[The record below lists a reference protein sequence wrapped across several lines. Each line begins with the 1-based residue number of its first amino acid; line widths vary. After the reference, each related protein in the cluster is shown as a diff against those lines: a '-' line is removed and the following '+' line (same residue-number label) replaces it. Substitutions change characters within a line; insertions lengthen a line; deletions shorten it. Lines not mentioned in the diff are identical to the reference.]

1 MEPRFGST
9 GDAPLDSTFQDCFKD
24 AMPSTWSHQSQRQP
38 SLQLQERLESLE
50 FTLAEVV
57 EGLRDHRAGSASWS
71 SRSKRKEKR
80 RRRSSNSSMRNTAS
94 GAGASTAASP
104 SSADGATSTISS
116 PNDPRVPWE
125 SAETI
130 AELFLMYCDC
140 QPLPLF
146 HRQDFVSTFANRDTQ
161 VVYAVIALVS
171 RFSDRAKTTPLPT
184 AGQRQMFAD
193 AAHRSV
199 MAQIASGRVELSTL
213 QTLCLLTLNG
223 FQNGEIA
230 LSRVHRSLAMTL
242 VHSARLHQEPVHQ
255 GDERIVD
262 ERRRCYWSVI
272 LLQQLLGET
281 VSVAGSELS
290 QATMHSPQF
299 PTSATTPSRRSA
311 TEGGQFAA
319 ASPSAKE
326 QEGILY
332 VILKLSEVW
341 SQVQEYTRSRGA
353 SENDM
358 PPWSPQSAYS
368 KTVESI
374 MNLGPQLPS
383 MHRYR
388 FIRISRI
395 STQDLEESRD
405 YWAPWLLSRLI
416 YHTSICMLNHPILI
430 MLQIQGQH
438 HVSELFLQHTTFQR
452 DHHTSWVVHFIKFL
466 QSRRFYVSDPMFA
479 YCAAV
484 VATIELYQSFVGDDQ
499 GTKTPRAQE
508 SKQNYE
514 ECLAF
519 ILSLHGK
526 WPSLVRIADSL
537 ERLSQDM
544 AVLYENNMAKSD
556 ENINIDIS
564 SFFSILDLSRFC
576 APDGSVDVSHSV
588 FGPTLAPCPAPET
601 PRSANLQRLPRI
613 TEMESSDSTAVEQ
626 SGIASHLIST
636 DQGIF
641 LPADQFF
648 DGLQGVSMSL
658 WDDGLDEAT
667 TAALDLNAVEF

>member
-1 MEPRFGST
+1 
-9 GDAPLDSTFQDCFKD
+9 
-24 AMPSTWSHQSQRQP
+24 MPNTWSHQSQREP
-38 SLQLQERLESLE
+38 PLQLQERLESLE
-50 FTLAEVV
+50 STLAEII

-71 SRSKRKEKR
+71 SRSARQEKR
-80 RRRSSNSSMRNTAS
+80 RRRSSNVSIRNTAS
-94 GAGASTAASP
+94 GVSVPTVASS
-104 SSADGATSTISS
+104 SSADGVTSTISS
-116 PNDPRVPWE
+116 PDDPRVPWE
-125 SAETI
+125 SAEVI
-130 AELFLMYCDC
+130 AELYLMYCDC

-146 HRQDFVSTFANRDTQ
+146 DRQDFVSTFANRDKQ
-161 VVYAVIALVS
+161 VVCAVIALVA
-171 RFSDRAKTTPLPT
+171 RFSDRVKTTPLPT
-184 AGQRQMFAD
+184 ASQRQVYAD

-223 FQNGEIA
+223 FQNGETT
-230 LSRVHRSLAMTL
+230 LSRVHRSLGMTL
-242 VHSARLHQEPVHQ
+242 VHSAHLNQEAIHQ
-255 GDERIVD
+255 GDERIID

-272 LLQQLLGET
+272 LLQQLLGES
-281 VSVAGSELS
+281 VSDVGSQLS
-290 QATMHSPQF
+290 QATMQTPQF
-299 PTSATTPSRRSA
+299 PVSATTPPTRSA
-311 TEGGQFAA
+311 TEGGQCAT
-319 ASPSAKE
+319 ASPPPKE

-341 SQVQEYTRSRGA
+341 SQVQEYTRHRGA
-353 SENDM
+353 SVNGV
-358 PPWSPQSAYS
+358 PPWSPHSAYS

-374 MNLGPQLPS
+374 MNLGQQLPS

-388 FIRISRI
+388 FIRISSI
-395 STQDLEESRD
+395 ATQDLEEYRD

-416 YHTSICMLNHPILI
+416 YHTSICILNHPILI
-430 MLQIQGQH
+430 MLQIQRQH
-438 HVSELFLQHTTFQR
+438 HVSELFLQHTAFQR

-466 QSRRFYVSDPMFA
+466 QSRRFYVSDLLFA

-499 GTKTPRAQE
+499 GTKTQRAQE
-508 SKQNYE
+508 SKQNYQ

-519 ILSLHGK
+519 ILSLDGR

-544 AVLYENNMAKSD
+544 AVLYETNMAKPD

-576 APDGSVDVSHSV
+576 TPYGTVDVPQSV

-601 PRSANLQRLPRI
+601 PTSTNLPRLPRI
-613 TEMESSDSTAVEQ
+613 TEMEQ
-626 SGIASHLIST
+626 SGSTTAGQGGITSHLLGT

-648 DGLQGVSMSL
+648 DGLQGLSTSL
-658 WDDGLDEAT
+658 WDDGMDEADT
-667 TAALDLNAVEF
+667 VALDLNAIGF